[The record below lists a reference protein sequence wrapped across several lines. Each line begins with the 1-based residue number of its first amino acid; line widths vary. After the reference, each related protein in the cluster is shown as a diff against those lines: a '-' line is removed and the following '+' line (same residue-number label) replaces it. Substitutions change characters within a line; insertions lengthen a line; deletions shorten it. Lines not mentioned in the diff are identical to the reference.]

1 MIACQILVPNMA
13 ARGWGRVV
21 MLTSSTVFNP
31 LFNFAISNALRKS
44 LLGVAQSIAQEY
56 ASQGVSANL
65 VCQGLTKTKRLQSL
79 IQTAMTNSGD
89 DEATVLKRMV
99 APLAT
104 RRLAEPQEIAAL
116 VAFLCS
122 EQASFIQ
129 GQALLIDGGQA
140 LSH

>member
-1 MIACQILVPNMA
+1 
-13 ARGWGRVV
+13 
-21 MLTSSTVFNP
+21 
-31 LFNFAISNALRKS
+31 
-44 LLGVAQSIAQEY
+44 
-56 ASQGVSANL
+56 
-65 VCQGLTKTKRLQSL
+65 
-79 IQTAMTNSGD
+79 
-89 DEATVLKRMV
+89 MV